1 MLALF
6 VFGTADGVW
15 ISESFFIRVRYADG
29 VTENNSGQNDG
40 EETDSPA
47 SLSGVIDR
55 LLEKTDGQDK
65 VSLDCVFQ
73 AFSGRLYGPLM
84 LLPSLALLTPLG
96 GIPLMPIAIAIV
108 LVLVAGQRVLGLE
121 EPWVPRRMRE
131 KEIDREKMV
140 GAFKKIRP
148 VAKFVDTLI
157 RPRLAVLV
165 QGPME
170 RVIALAIVLVGLS
183 VPVFGLV
190 PLAAMIPGAAAVLL
204 SLAVTARDGV
214 LVLLAA
220 AVIGGGAYAMNG
232 WM

>member
-1 MLALF
+1 MARNTP
-6 VFGTADGVW
+6 GNG
-15 ISESFFIRVRYADG
+15 G
-29 VTENNSGQNDG
+29 GQEQG
-40 EETDSPA
+40 PA

-55 LLEKTDGQDK
+55 LLEDTDEQDK
-65 VSLDCVFQ
+65 VSLDSVFK

-84 LLPSLALLTPLG
+84 LIPSLALLTPLG

-121 EPWVPRRMRE
+121 EPCVPKRMRE
-131 KEIDREKMV
+131 KEIERQKMV

-148 VAKFVDTLI
+148 VAKFIDTLI
-157 RPRLAVLV
+157 RPRLTVLV

-170 RVIALAIVLVGLS
+170 RFIALAIVLVGLS

-214 LVLLAA
+214 LVLLAI